1 MALSLRDP
9 VNGYVY
15 TTIQTCAQRERELR
29 AAKFDV
35 VVIDESHWGEGKRSY
50 ETLIEQLGHRAVFIG
65 LTATPREGTDFS
77 LVGREYGLH
86 ELIRMGVLA
95 EPIVEPVVRTGVRWS
110 PSIVGNGDFD
120 ASSVSRLAKHPAR
133 NRLIVDT
140 LHRERLEYGKTL
152 VFACDVEHA
161 ETLCGLMQQRGISA
175 EAVHSGMRLEDRR
188 TAIARFSAGKTR
200 VLVNVAMMTHG
211 VDIPDIETVVL
222 ARPTA
227 SRILFAQMVGR
238 AARKTATKTHFH
250 LVDFQDDLSEHAE
263 MLWSPARYFGSL
275 GPSPAKGRYTR
286 SPARSVHAYAKA
298 TFEHVPSVAGY
309 GEIAGF
315 DLQPDQTF
323 GVEIELTR
331 DGFVDDEMPADWMAK
346 AKALLQAIP
355 APKAAKPVPRGEG
368 KQHDVW
374 NVEYDGS
381 CGWEVTSRVL
391 SGSAGFF
398 EIMDVCR
405 ALEPLAATLGLVVN
419 HRTGMHVHLGWKRA
433 LPSLRRLMSL
443 TAHFEPAL
451 YSLVAPSR
459 FANGYAQ
466 SIRQHLALFESFD
479 SLDDWKAHFGE
490 RESRYLAV
498 NPANLFGGLD
508 TVEVRMHSGTLE
520 GTKILGWLSLW
531 MRLLDSAQGRQALPE
546 GAPAAKGEPLTTGPG
561 GDVVALAD
569 HVGAHRELTAY
580 LRARRENVMARW
592 LEHPQLGRVARR
604 VAATWG

>member
-1 MALSLRDP
+1 
-9 VNGYVY
+9 
-15 TTIQTCAQRERELR
+15 
-29 AAKFDV
+29 
-35 VVIDESHWGEGKRSY
+35 
-50 ETLIEQLGHRAVFIG
+50 
-65 LTATPREGTDFS
+65 
-77 LVGREYGLH
+77 
-86 ELIRMGVLA
+86 
-95 EPIVEPVVRTGVRWS
+95 
-110 PSIVGNGDFD
+110 
-120 ASSVSRLAKHPAR
+120 
-133 NRLIVDT
+133 
-140 LHRERLEYGKTL
+140 
-152 VFACDVEHA
+152 
-161 ETLCGLMQQRGISA
+161 
-175 EAVHSGMRLEDRR
+175 
-188 TAIARFSAGKTR
+188 
-200 VLVNVAMMTHG
+200 
-211 VDIPDIETVVL
+211 
-222 ARPTA
+222 
-227 SRILFAQMVGR
+227 
-238 AARKTATKTHFH
+238 
-250 LVDFQDDLSEHAE
+250 
-263 MLWSPARYFGSL
+263 
-275 GPSPAKGRYTR
+275 
-286 SPARSVHAYAKA
+286 
-298 TFEHVPSVAGY
+298 
-309 GEIAGF
+309 
-315 DLQPDQTF
+315 
-323 GVEIELTR
+323 
-331 DGFVDDEMPADWMAK
+331 MAK

-546 GAPAAKGEPLTTGPG
+546 GAPAAKGEPLTAGPG